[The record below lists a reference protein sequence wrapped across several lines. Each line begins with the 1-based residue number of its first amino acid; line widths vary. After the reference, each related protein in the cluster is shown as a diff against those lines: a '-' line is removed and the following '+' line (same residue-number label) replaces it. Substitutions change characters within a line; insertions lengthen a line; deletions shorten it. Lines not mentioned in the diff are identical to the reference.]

1 MRKDLPMTRARAGWG
16 AGRRRGRLAATL
28 LMTLLAS
35 AWGCELA
42 EVAAPPSENLLVVE
56 SVLRVGGV
64 RQMVLLHRTLDGGT
78 VQGEPG
84 ARVELH
90 GPGGERWPFREGDA
104 EECARLRVVDR
115 RLGALDLEASCYL
128 SDLDAPLRIEPGAV
142 YELAITTLRGEELR
156 GRTTVPHAFNLRV
169 PAVGP
174 ATTDRSVT
182 CALPATPFELVWE
195 QAQGAWSYF
204 VALHLSGWGDELR
217 DAGVEF
223 PDPLELT
230 GVSVGA
236 ADTTLAFPQNLGLF
250 QRGSIDTRVFQ
261 HLAHGIGASAHAML
275 VIIAADPNYT
285 NALRGGRFNPS
296 GPVRPTSIVGDG
308 VGLFGSVVP
317 LTINSVPAARS
328 CL

>member
-1 MRKDLPMTRARAGWG
+1 MRKILSMARCEWR
-16 AGRRRGRLAATL
+16 GRRDRLASAWFL
-28 LMTLLAS
+28 VLLAS

-56 SVLRVGGV
+56 SVLRVGAV
-64 RQMVLLHRTLDGGT
+64 RQMVLLHRTIAEGA

-90 GPGGERWPFREGDA
+90 GPGGERWFFREGDD
-104 EECARLRVVDR
+104 ELCARQRAVDH
-115 RLGALDLEASCYL
+115 RLGALDFEVSCYL
-128 SDLDAPLRIEPGAV
+128 TDRDVPVRIEPGAA

-156 GRTTVPHAFNLRV
+156 GRTTVPHAFDLRV
-169 PAVGP
+169 PAV
-174 ATTDRSVT
+174 AMARTDRSFT
-182 CALPATPFELVWE
+182 CTLPAAPFELVWE
-195 QAQGAWSYF
+195 KAEGAWSYF

-217 DAGVEF
+217 GAGVAV
-223 PDPLELT
+223 PDPLELS

-250 QRGSIDTRVFQ
+250 QRGSLDTRIFQ
-261 HLAHGIGASAHAML
+261 HLAHGIGAGTHAML
-275 VIIAADPNYT
+275 VIVAADRNYT

-296 GPVRPTSIVGDG
+296 GSVRPSSIVGDG

-317 LTINSVPAARS
+317 LTINSVPSARS